1 MQVEQSK
8 AHCRGRVRR
17 PARLVTG
24 MLLRT
29 PSLAL
34 HGGKN
39 HDLKVKVPV
48 IVRMMMRGY
57 TPEIVKRV
65 KNQIPCVGRGFKWEI
80 SVPSCQ
86 FC

>member
-1 MQVEQSK
+1 MEQSE
-8 AHCRGRVRR
+8 ANGRGRVRR
-17 PARLVTG
+17 PARLLSGVLMGT
-24 MLLRT
+24 L
-29 PSLAL
+29 SLGL

-65 KNQIPCVGRGFKWEI
+65 KSQRPCVGRGFKWEI